1 MTIIPKSARLFLLS
15 RTFLCFSSASLL
27 QSGLI
32 SYNLDQ
38 RFPFYLDFHLS
49 FLIKENPYIIYNGYW
64 SRLFENNYVDNSE
77 NYIYF
82 SVTIIHFIIEFIN
95 ESLIN
100 LIACFVLMIGKFL
113 RKQKYLT

>member
-1 MTIIPKSARLFLLS
+1 MTIIPESARLFFLS
-15 RTFLCFSSASLL
+15 RTSLCFNSASLL

-38 RFPFYLDFHLS
+38 RFPFYLDFLLS

-64 SRLFENNYVDNSE
+64 SRLFENNYVDNLKI
-77 NYIYF
+77 IYF

-113 RKQKYLT
+113 RKKNI